1 MKNKLNRTLKL
12 FVAFGICLTL
22 TACGGESAS
31 KYSFNFEEFKK
42 NTKQYVLSKGE
53 MDELGCFFMSLMFT
67 KEVLEG
73 LVKDVKPNMDDA
85 ENFSP
90 TTINVY
96 KDKIEWVDVD
106 LESELI
112 AYSKDGTLFAT
123 KLSLPDGEVLE
134 LEGNNEGE
142 VLLLGFKEKEVHC
155 NFPFSKIN

>member
-53 MDELGCFFMSLMFT
+53 MDELGCFFMGVIFT
-67 KEVLEG
+67 KEVLDG
-73 LVKDVKPNMDDA
+73 LMKDVQPNMDDA

-96 KDKIEWVDVD
+96 KDKIEWVDVG
-106 LESELI
+106 LESEI
-112 AYSKDGTLFAT
+112 KDGLT
-123 KLSLPDGEVLE
+123 KFSLPDGEVLV
-134 LEGNNEGE
+134 LDVIKEGE

>member
-90 TTINVY
+90 ITINVY
-96 KDKIEWVDVD
+96 KDKIEWVDVG
-106 LESELI
+106 LESEI
-112 AYSKDGTLFAT
+112 KDGLT
-123 KLSLPDGEVLE
+123 KFSLPDGEVLV
-134 LEGNNEGE
+134 LDVIKEGE